1 MCVFVA
7 MSNSFD
13 EFVKQI
19 VARPSWMGRASCKNL
34 DVEMFFPKRGLPK
47 KEVVRICGACPVR
60 EECLSFAVLNGE
72 RQGMWGGLT
81 SGARRGMY
89 SKIKKEIEDND

>member
-1 MCVFVA
+1 

-13 EFVKQI
+13 QFVKQI
-19 VARPSWMGRASCKNL
+19 VDRPSWMGRASCRNL
-34 DVEMFFPKRGLPK
+34 ATEFFFPNRGHPK
-47 KEVVRICGACPVR
+47 KEVVKICNSCPVQ
-60 EECLSFAVLNGE
+60 EECLSFAVVNGE

>member
-19 VARPSWMGRASCKNL
+19 VDRPCKNL
-34 DVEMFFPKRGLPK
+34 EVEMFFPNRGLPK

>member
-1 MCVFVA
+1 
-7 MSNSFD
+7 
-13 EFVKQI
+13 
-19 VARPSWMGRASCKNL
+19 
-34 DVEMFFPKRGLPK
+34 MFFPNRGLPK

-89 SKIKKEIEDND
+89 SKIKKEIEDYD

>member
-1 MCVFVA
+1 M
-7 MSNSFD
+7 NSFD
-13 EFVKQI
+13 QFVKQI
-19 VARPSWMGRASCKNL
+19 VDRPSWMGRASCKNL

>member
-1 MCVFVA
+1 M
-7 MSNSFD
+7 D
-13 EFVKQI
+13 
-19 VARPSWMGRASCKNL
+19 GASELQKPGDGN
-34 DVEMFFPKRGLPK
+34 FFPNRGHPK
-47 KEVVRICGACPVR
+47 KEVVKICNSCPVQ